1 MPSLSPQERS
11 RLSFFKAGPHFL
23 PTFLTSGN
31 LAGSFPEPSVSHRGH
46 GSPPPTAFT
55 ARHPTDAE
63 WSLAGTTAQ
72 ASGRPQPGAGPSH
85 ARGAQAS
92 TGSRPLKPPSLVKFH
107 DSFSLKKKKNPS
119 LKTNKSPRAGTLKSW
134 LRCSFLFSLFLFLV
148 WHHKELEK
156 QFYPLILQIGKL
168 RPGDRKGFTQG
179 PRPG

>member
-107 DSFSLKKKKNPS
+107 DSFSLKKKK
-119 LKTNKSPRAGTLKSW
+119 K
-134 LRCSFLFSLFLFLV
+134 SLFENKQKSQSWDSEELASLQLPVLFVSFSCLASQGTGETV
-148 WHHKELEK
+148 LSSH
-156 QFYPLILQIGKL
+156 FT
-168 RPGDRKGFTQG
+168 DR
-179 PRPG
+179 